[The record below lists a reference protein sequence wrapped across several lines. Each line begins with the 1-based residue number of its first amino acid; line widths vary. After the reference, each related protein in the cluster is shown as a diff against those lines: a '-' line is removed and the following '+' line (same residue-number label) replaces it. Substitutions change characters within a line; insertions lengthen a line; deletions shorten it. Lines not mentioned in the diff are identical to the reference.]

1 MMLRWRH
8 AEDAQAMYRSVRE
21 RCLRYVWE
29 RRGRCTGECME
40 DAREMLEFV
49 QKMHR
54 RPTRGVRGRCSG
66 DALEGDARKRAKM
79 PGAGMCCECELC
91 G

>member
-1 MMLRWRH
+1 
-8 AEDAQAMYRSVRE
+8 
-21 RCLRYVWE
+21 
-29 RRGRCTGECME
+29 ME

-66 DALEGDARKRAKM
+66 DALEGDALKRVKM
-79 PGAGMCCECELC
+79 PGAGMCCECELWGRGC
-91 G
+91 DAAKGNVSR